1 MQKTHAE
8 IESVLGQ
15 ARDRYKEQ
23 QAILIVQ
30 ANKIKEQLKVQKQLS
45 KISKEDSALLKL
57 DFGTQKKIRDMQL
70 AQTKIATENAMTVSS
85 TDRTLL
91 KSLMKI
97 EDEVKLTETI
107 EKMGLDK
114 VKTLGAINALYA
126 EEAVI
131 RENTFKNATA
141 EFEQEKIINQTLL
154 ERINTLDKLNQARAK
169 TAEIQLKAQKIL
181 SQGTA
186 DLSPSETSQFRY
198 KSCKR

>member
-1 MQKTHAE
+1 MKQVQDKSGDINKLLTKEEKKLVKNAKTHAE

-131 RENTFKNATA
+131 RENTFK
-141 EFEQEKIINQTLL
+141 KRYC
-154 ERINTLDKLNQARAK
+154 RIRTRKNN
-169 TAEIQLKAQKIL
+169 
-181 SQGTA
+181 
-186 DLSPSETSQFRY
+186 
-198 KSCKR
+198 KSNSIRENKHT